1 MCQPFAISARRVKG
15 TVRPE
20 ATSRGEPPPTRVHLT
35 GRTDSSSAAP
45 EGAYADVAVAAVRGS
60 NRTYASLF
68 MRSQIYTA
76 GGAIPAIPTHQ
87 LLPCSSLHPVS
98 VIPHSPFFFESW
110 YNVGRTVTLSIIGFL
125 SLIALLRVSG
135 KRTLSKLNVFDF
147 VFVVAVG
154 SIFAASILEK
164 DVTLIEGIAA
174 LATLVGMQIGLAE
187 LAARSELAERI
198 INGEPALL
206 LSHGRFIP
214 RALKRERVTEE
225 EVRAAIRA
233 KGVTRV
239 EDVDAVVLENDGTL
253 TVAWTSK
260 ESGAKTALVDAKT
273 ATGDKPEE
281 RRSEAD
287 R

>member
-1 MCQPFAISARRVKG
+1 MRACSCGLKYTRQAARSLLYVPINDVP
-15 TVRPE
+15 VRHF
-20 ATSRGEPPPTRVHLT
+20 TRV
-35 GRTDSSSAAP
+35 P
-45 EGAYADVAVAAVRGS
+45 
-60 NRTYASLF
+60 
-68 MRSQIYTA
+68 
-76 GGAIPAIPTHQ
+76 
-87 LLPCSSLHPVS
+87 
-98 VIPHSPFFFESW
+98 VIPHAPFFFESW

-154 SIFAASILEK
+154 SIFAASIMEK

-260 ESGAKTALVDAKT
+260 EPGAKTALVDAK
-273 ATGDKPEE
+273 AGAGDKPEE
-281 RRSEAD
+281 RRSAGD

>member
-1 MCQPFAISARRVKG
+1 M
-15 TVRPE
+15 
-20 ATSRGEPPPTRVHLT
+20 
-35 GRTDSSSAAP
+35 
-45 EGAYADVAVAAVRGS
+45 
-60 NRTYASLF
+60 N
-68 MRSQIYTA
+68 
-76 GGAIPAIPTHQ
+76 
-87 LLPCSSLHPVS
+87 
-98 VIPHSPFFFESW
+98 PHSPLFFESW
-110 YNVGRTVTLSIIGFL
+110 YNVGRAVTLSVIGFL

-154 SIFAASILEK
+154 SVFAATIMDK
-164 DVTLIEGIAA
+164 GVTLVEGIAA

-214 RALKRERVTEE
+214 RALKRERITEE

-260 ESGAKTALVDAKT
+260 EPEGEKTALVDVTSPAE
-273 ATGDKPEE
+273 DKPEE
-281 RRSEAD
+281 RRTAAN